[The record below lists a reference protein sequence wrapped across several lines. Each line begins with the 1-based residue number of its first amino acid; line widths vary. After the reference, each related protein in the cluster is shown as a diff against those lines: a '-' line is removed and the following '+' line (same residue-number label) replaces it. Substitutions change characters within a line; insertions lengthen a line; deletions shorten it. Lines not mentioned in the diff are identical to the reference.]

1 MSAAAEELAHPKFE
15 NALGAEIQRVFAK
28 QQAHAVR
35 LRTSTAAE
43 RIARLHKLRDALL
56 NRKEAIYRAC
66 YADFKKPQAEVDL
79 TELTPVFAEIKHTA
93 KHLKRWMKPQ
103 YVWPTALMFGTSTR
117 VRSEPKGVSLIISP
131 WNYPLNLTFMPL
143 VSAIAAGCT
152 AILKPSEMTPH
163 LSALMAEIVSDTF
176 SEEDVALFEGE
187 VDVSTALLD
196 LPFDHIF
203 FTGSP
208 GVGKVVMAAAAKH
221 LTSVTLELGGKSPT
235 VIDETA
241 DLERAAKGVLFGKYT
256 NAGQTC
262 IAPDYIFVHVGI
274 KEKFIEACRK
284 RLTECYGADVEQS
297 GDLARVVNSRH
308 FGRINKLLEDAIAKG
323 AKVAAGGQT
332 NTADNY
338 IAPTLLTDIPAEADI
353 MDEEIFGPLL
363 PILGFSD
370 LDTVIRSIN
379 AKPKPLALYMYGKD
393 PQRIERVLKNTS
405 AGGTCVNTC
414 VTQYL
419 HMNAPFGGVNNSGI
433 GSSHGI
439 WGFRAFSHERTT
451 VVNKFSA
458 SILFAPPYTD
468 FVRRL
473 IALVMKSAT

>member
-1 MSAAAEELAHPKFE
+1 MSAAAEQIQPQFD
-15 NALGAEIQRVFAK
+15 NAAEAEIQRVFAL
-28 QQAHAVR
+28 QQTHAIR

-43 RIARLHKLRDALL
+43 RIAKLHKLRDALL
-56 NRKEAIYRAC
+56 NRQEAIYRA
-66 YADFKKPQAEVDL
+66 AWDDFKKPQPEVDL
-79 TELTPVFAEIKHTA
+79 TELTPVFAEIKHTV
-93 KHLKRWMKPQ
+93 KHLKRWMKPKH
-103 YVWPTALMFGTSTR
+103 VWPTTLMFGTTTH

-152 AILKPSEMTPH
+152 AMLKPSEMTPH
-163 LSALMAEIVSDTF
+163 LSALMGEIVRETF
-176 SEEDVALFEGE
+176 AEEDVALFEGE
-187 VDVSTALLD
+187 VDVSKALLD

-208 GVGKVVMAAAAKH
+208 AVGKIVMAAAARH

-235 VIDETA
+235 IIDESA
-241 DLERAAKGVLFGKYT
+241 DIERAAKGVLFGKYT

-262 IAPDYIFVHVGI
+262 IAPDYLFVHEAI
-274 KEKFIEACRK
+274 QERFIEACRK
-284 RLTECYGADVEQS
+284 RLTECYGADVQAS
-297 GDLARVVNSRH
+297 GDLARIVNERH
-308 FGRINKLLEDAIAKG
+308 FSRVNQLLEDAKTRG
-323 AKVAAGGQT
+323 AKLATGGQVS
-332 NTADNY
+332 AEDNY
-338 IAPTLLTDIPAEADI
+338 IAPTLLTDVPADAEI
-353 MDEEIFGPLL
+353 MEEEIFGPLL
-363 PILGFSD
+363 PVLPFRD
-370 LDTVIRSIN
+370 LDAVVQAIN

-393 PQRIERVLKNTS
+393 SKRIEHVLKSTS
-405 AGGTCVNTC
+405 AGGTCVNTS

-473 IALVMKSAT
+473 IALVMKSST